1 MYKLLEE
8 QEKAKC
14 HNKEETEQLAIDEFE
29 EEFRFRKLEEDG
41 TYSEM
46 DLELVFKNQMKLYGF

>member
-14 HNKEETEQLAIDEFE
+14 HKEETEQPAIDEFE

-46 DLELVFKNQMKLYGF
+46 DLEHVFKNQMKLYGF